1 MFDYISGKVSGVGEN
16 RVVID
21 CGGVGFLLT
30 ATAAACR
37 ECNGKSGGRL
47 PVYLAVREDALELF
61 GFANE
66 AEREI
71 FLLLVGVSGVGPK
84 LAVTAL
90 SGLGAE
96 RIAAAVAT
104 GDTALISSV
113 KGVGK
118 KTAERIAL
126 ELKGKLSNAA
136 DGVFAGDI
144 APVGGHDEKA
154 VLALMGLGYDRRE
167 AENAV
172 KRATS
177 PDMTT
182 EQIVY
187 AVLHG

>member
-1 MFDYISGKVSGVGEN
+1 M
-16 RVVID
+16 
-21 CGGVGFLLT
+21 
-30 ATAAACR
+30 
-37 ECNGKSGGRL
+37 
-47 PVYLAVREDALELF
+47 
-61 GFANE
+61 
-66 AEREI
+66 
-71 FLLLVGVSGVGPK
+71 SGVGPK

-126 ELKGKLSNAA
+126 ELKGKLTSAA
-136 DGVFAGDI
+136 DGVSAGDI
-144 APVGGHDEKA
+144 APVGGLDEKA

-172 KRATS
+172 KCAAS

>member
-37 ECNGKSGGRL
+37 ECNGKSEARL

-126 ELKGKLSNAA
+126 ELKGKLTSAA
-136 DGVFAGDI
+136 DGVSAGDI
-144 APVGGHDEKA
+144 APVGEPDEKA

-172 KRATS
+172 KRAAS

>member
-1 MFDYISGKVSGVGEN
+1 M
-16 RVVID
+16 
-21 CGGVGFLLT
+21 
-30 ATAAACR
+30 
-37 ECNGKSGGRL
+37 
-47 PVYLAVREDALELF
+47 
-61 GFANE
+61 
-66 AEREI
+66 
-71 FLLLVGVSGVGPK
+71 
-84 LAVTAL
+84 
-90 SGLGAE
+90 
-96 RIAAAVAT
+96 
-104 GDTALISSV
+104 
-113 KGVGK
+113 
-118 KTAERIAL
+118 